1 MKTFGV
7 LISALLIASPAIAQD
22 VENMPV
28 SRTMA
33 GSTTRAESDTR
44 RTGDTNQAGERL
56 ICRRMQQQT
65 TSRMGNPRVCHTEA
79 EWRAIS
85 RQAPGG

>member
-1 MKTFGV
+1 MKTFVV
-7 LISALLIASPAIAQD
+7 LMSALLIASPAIAQD
-22 VENMPV
+22 VPM
-28 SRTMA
+28 SRTVA
-33 GSTTRAESDTR
+33 GATARAENDTR
-44 RTGDTNQAGERL
+44 RTGDTNEAGERL
-56 ICRRMQQQT
+56 ICRRIQQQS